1 MESRHEKPDELD
13 SGSEF
18 ENENED
24 EEGNQKNKDKKAKEE
39 ESKGHQ
45 PIKKSDE
52 EIRKAQFL
60 GQETG
65 YF

>member
-18 ENENED
+18 ED
-24 EEGNQKNKDKKAKEE
+24 EEGNKKNKDKKAKEE